1 MLVTQSQ
8 LRTHPLAYTALFAL
22 FVLSLSVFVRG
33 VSESSDLIRHST
45 VYARPPFD
53 LGDGNWGAVNLQP
66 EAEEQGMKF
75 GDAVLAVNGQPVD
88 GFFVYYGALRQ
99 ARAGERLQIRVQS
112 PGSGS
117 LPVRDLSIVLRPYR
131 NANDATVR
139 FTDYIQFVLASV
151 VQPAVCIA
159 LGFWVAAVR
168 IADRSAWFLL
178 SLMLSFASIVG
189 FGGSGYPTL
198 FGRDAPLQGVFTAF
212 QTFFSSLTSPALMLF
227 GIGFPER
234 LPLDRRF
241 PWLKW
246 IIAGYL
252 SVVSALSAIG
262 VGLWLHHVALARQV
276 SGRPLELLT
285 GVQGDFGAA
294 VSSLALAV
302 CVISLGWK
310 ALTAS
315 SRDARRRLVLLFA
328 GATPGAVALLIFL
341 VAGRFEYRLPSWT
354 LLPLGTAMLLFPL
367 TMAYVIVVHRA
378 MDVGV
383 VIRQGLQYVLA
394 TRGIR
399 VLQGAISIVIIIAAA
414 TMSVTSSVVSR
425 VVFISLGFG
434 LLLGLRAFAGRLRG
448 WIDRQ
453 FFREAYETDAILSDL
468 AMKVRTMIETGPLLE
483 TIATRIADSLHVSRI
498 AILLEG
504 GGAFRPAYAL
514 GYLGIPQIEIGGN
527 GTIAN
532 RLRKQQPAV
541 VRFDDQNSWVQLA
554 DQAERDALA
563 ELESDLLLPLSLNEK
578 LLGIMSLGPK
588 QSEEPFSPTD
598 IRLLDSVA
606 TQTGLALENGRLT
619 AAVKAE
625 AAARAKQTRDIEI
638 ARDVQQRLF
647 PQDYPPIR
655 GLDYAGACR
664 AALGVGGDYYD
675 FIQLSATGLGIAIGD
690 VSGKGIPASLLM
702 ATLRAYLRGAQTIH
716 HQADLTAVMTNLNR
730 LVYESS
736 DANRYA
742 TFFYGEFDSTSRVL
756 SYVNGGHNPPM
767 LFRQSDGGHT
777 VRRLETGGP
786 VIGLMEDCAYDQ
798 ACVTLEPGDVLVA
811 FTDGISE
818 AMNGADEEWGDDRL
832 IDAVRSNLAAPA
844 RDLIVHIVRAA
855 DAFVAGA
862 PQHDDMTT
870 IVVRVGK
877 DT

>member
-1 MLVTQSQ
+1 MLVTKSQ
-8 LRTHPLAYTALFAL
+8 LHTHPLAYAALFAL

-33 VSESSDLIRHST
+33 VSDSSDLIRHAT

-66 EAEEQGMKF
+66 EAEEHGMKF
-75 GDAVLAVNGQPVD
+75 GDAVLAVNGRPVD

-99 ARAGERLQIRVQS
+99 ARAGDRLQVRVQS
-112 PGSGS
+112 PGPGS
-117 LPVRDLSIVLRPYR
+117 IPVRDLSIVLKPYR
-131 NANDATVR
+131 NANDATVW
-139 FTDYIQFVLASV
+139 FTDYVQFVLGSV
-151 VQPAVCIA
+151 VQPAICIA

-168 IADRSAWFLL
+168 VADRSAWFLL

-198 FGRDAPLQGVFTAF
+198 FGGDAPLQAVFAAF

-252 SVVSALSAIG
+252 IVVSALAALG
-262 VGLWLHHVALARQV
+262 VGLWVHHVALARQV
-276 SGRPLELLT
+276 SGRPLALLT
-285 GVQGDFGAA
+285 GVEGDFGGA
-294 VSSLALAV
+294 VSFLALVV
-302 CVISLGWK
+302 CMISLGWK
-310 ALTAS
+310 ASTAQT
-315 SRDARRRLVLLFA
+315 RDARRRLMLLFT
-328 GATPGAVALLIFL
+328 GAAPGVVALLIFL
-341 VAGRFEYRLPSWT
+341 VAGRLEYRLPSWT
-354 LLPLGTAMLLFPL
+354 VLPLGTTILVFPL

-399 VLQGAISIVIIIAAA
+399 ILQVVISVAIITVAA
-414 TMSVTSSVVSR
+414 TMSGNASVVSR
-425 VVFISLGFG
+425 IMLMSLGFG
-434 LLLGLRAFAGRLRG
+434 LLVGLQASAARLRL

-468 AMKVRTMIETGPLLE
+468 ARRVRTMIETGPLLE
-483 TIATRIADSLHVSRI
+483 TVSTRIADSLHVSRI

-514 GYLGIPQIEIGGN
+514 GYAGTPQIEIAGDS
-527 GTIAN
+527 TIAH

-554 DQAERDALA
+554 DQRERDALA
-563 ELESDLLLPLSLNEK
+563 QLQSDLLLPLSLNET

-625 AAARAKQTRDIEI
+625 SAARAKQTRDIEI

-647 PQDYPPIR
+647 PQEYPPIP

-675 FIQLSATGLGIAIGD
+675 FIQLSGTRLGIAIGD

-742 TFFYGEFDSTSRVL
+742 TFFYGEFDSISRVL

-767 LFRQSDGGHT
+767 LFRHSTGGNS
-777 VRRLETGGP
+777 VVRLETGGP
-786 VIGLMEDCAYDQ
+786 VIGLMEDCGYSQ

-818 AMNGADEEWGDDRL
+818 AMNLADEEWGDDRL
-832 IDAVRSNLAAPA
+832 MDAVRSNLAAPA

-862 PQHDDMTT
+862 LQHDDMTT
-870 IVVRVGK
+870 VVVRVG
-877 DT
+877 